1 MNRFVFVL
9 IFTVGLLSA
18 QTEIIAHR
26 GYWKGA
32 KTAQNSLEA
41 LEKAQAL
48 KVFGSEFDVRR
59 TLDGVLVVNHDPEL
73 EGVVIA
79 NSPYKSLHGLKLS
92 NGEKIPTLS
101 HYLKAGKKDSKLK
114 LIVEIKPVDSP
125 ELESTI
131 AREVLKLVRDHNLE
145 EQTLYISFSL
155 GICEALKALDPKVHV
170 QYLAGDLDPQSLK
183 NKGIDGLDYHYKV
196 LLDNPTWIS
205 QAKSLGLS
213 TNAWTV
219 NDLAVFETLR
229 SMGIDQVTT
238 DLPEQLLKP

>member
-1 MNRFVFVL
+1 
-9 IFTVGLLSA
+9 
-18 QTEIIAHR
+18 
-26 GYWKGA
+26 
-32 KTAQNSLEA
+32 
-41 LEKAQAL
+41 
-48 KVFGSEFDVRR
+48 
-59 TLDGVLVVNHDPEL
+59 
-73 EGVVIA
+73 
-79 NSPYKSLHGLKLS
+79 
-92 NGEKIPTLS
+92 
-101 HYLKAGKKDSKLK
+101 
-114 LIVEIKPVDSP
+114 VDSP